1 VTLLTVFFGIAFSFF
16 IILAGLFV
24 WRQGVVNFIAGYQEG
39 SIDDEKGLAKRIGL
53 VIILF
58 GAECLILLLLDL
70 YLIPLEAYYIGVLA
84 ILNVIIILLL
94 FIKARV

>member
-1 VTLLTVFFGIAFSFF
+1 MTALFGIALCAL
-16 IILAGLFV
+16 IILAGFYV
-24 WRQGVVNFIAGYQEG
+24 WRKGIVNFIAGYQDG

-58 GAECLILLLLDL
+58 GAECLILILLNL
-70 YLIPLEAYYIGVLA
+70 YLLPLEAYYIGILA
-84 ILNVIIILLL
+84 ILNVLIILLL